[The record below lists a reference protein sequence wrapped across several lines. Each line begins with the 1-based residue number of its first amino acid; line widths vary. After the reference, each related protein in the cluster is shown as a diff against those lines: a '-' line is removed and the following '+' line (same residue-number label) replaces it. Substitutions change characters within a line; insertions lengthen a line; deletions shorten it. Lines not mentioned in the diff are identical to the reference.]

1 MQTRTLGRTGLQVSE
16 IGFGGAPAG
25 IADYLEPWDPAG
37 AVETESLVSA
47 IHRAIDLGL
56 NYFDTA
62 PGYGDGAGEALF
74 GRALAGRR
82 DRAILATKTGAR
94 DAEGIRRSVEAS
106 LRRLQTEVI
115 DVLQFHGGWYPP
127 EDVERILGEGLAVYQ
142 ALRDEGKV
150 RFLGFTAEGPSGGV
164 SKLIATGAFDVLQVR
179 YNLLY
184 QHTCDHVNDA
194 GVMRE
199 AEARGMGIVT
209 MRTLTSGIFQ
219 RLMRQVFPDAMA
231 PAELD
236 RLCLRYVLSNP
247 LVDVAIVGMRRA
259 AEVEMNAALSDD
271 AEARLD
277 LVALHHRQ
285 TER

>member
-1 MQTRTLGRTGLQVSE
+1 MHTRLLGRTGLRVSE

-25 IADYLEPWDPAG
+25 IANYLEPWDPAG
-37 AVETESLVSA
+37 AGETESLVSA

-142 ALRDEGKV
+142 ALRDEGKI

-164 SKLIATGAFDVLQVR
+164 SQLIATDAFDVLQVR

-184 QHTCDHVNDA
+184 QHTCDHVNHA
-194 GVMRE
+194 GVMRD
-199 AEARGMGIVT
+199 AETHGMGIVT

-219 RLMRQVFPDAMA
+219 KLMRQVFPDAMA
-231 PAELD
+231 TAELD
-236 RLCLRYVLSNP
+236 RLCLSYVLSNP

-259 AEVEMNAALSDD
+259 AEVEASVELSDD
-271 AEARLD
+271 AGARLD

-285 TER
+285 T

>member
-1 MQTRTLGRTGLQVSE
+1 MQTRLLGRTGLRVSE

-25 IADYLEPWDPAG
+25 IANYLEPWDPAG
-37 AVETESLVSA
+37 AGETESLVAA
-47 IHRAIDLGL
+47 IHRALDLGL

-82 DRAILATKTGAR
+82 DRASLATKTGAR

-106 LRRLQTEVI
+106 LRRLQTDVI

-127 EDVERILGEGLAVYQ
+127 EDVERILGEGLPSYQ
-142 ALRDEGKV
+142 ALRDQGKI

-164 SKLIATGAFDVLQVR
+164 SQLIATDAFDVLQVR

-219 RLMRQVFPDAMA
+219 KLMRQVFPAALA

-236 RLCLRYVLSNP
+236 RLCLGYVLSNP
-247 LVDVAIVGMRRA
+247 LVDVAIIGMRRA
-259 AEVEMNAALSDD
+259 AEVEANVAISDD
-271 AEARLD
+271 AGARLD

-285 TER
+285 VQ

>member
-285 TER
+285 T